1 MFTFVWAIL
10 SGEYDDEQLDFL
22 RLTFKHLGL
31 EGDFGWWKQASHL
44 CWETYMLSLAK
55 YRSTPQ

>member
-55 YRSTPQ
+55 